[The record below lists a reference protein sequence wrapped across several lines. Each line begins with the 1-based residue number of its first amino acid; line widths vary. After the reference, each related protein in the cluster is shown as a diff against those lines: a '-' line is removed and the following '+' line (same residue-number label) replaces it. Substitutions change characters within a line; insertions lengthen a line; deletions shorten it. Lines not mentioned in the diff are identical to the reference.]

1 MNKYK
6 LTTTCLL
13 ILLPTISIWADENNT
28 TGFKDNLSNKANP
41 TRLQQNGKTITGIVQ
56 DAFGPI
62 AGANIIVKGTTNGC
76 ITDMDGKFTLDNVP
90 ANTTLVISYIGFTT
104 QEIRVGSQTSFNITL
119 QEDSEALDEV
129 VVVGYGVMK
138 KKDLTGAVAQLNSS
152 SMKDLKVSHPTE
164 AMAGKLAGVQVQQ
177 VGGQPGQAA
186 TIRVRGAGSI
196 TASSTPLYV
205 VDGYPLGE
213 QNLNAI
219 NPNDIESIEV
229 LKDASA
235 AAIYGSRA
243 ANGVVLVTT
252 KSGKAGKVS
261 VSLDAYVGFQN
272 VTKTLDLM
280 NAQEF
285 IEFSRESFNNH
296 YLDKVPGASPS
307 DPLEMRPSGNRYRYP
322 AFYDD
327 AAYVASLG
335 EGTDWQDEIYRT
347 APMQNYQLTV
357 TGGDDKTK
365 YMFSAGYYNQEGI
378 VINSDYE
385 RFSARAKIDSEINSW
400 LKMGINLAPTYMNA
414 NKTTQGHWAS
424 DGVINSA
431 LATSSAVPV
440 YNEDGTWASQSMYA
454 VASDGL
460 TGVPNAVACTHIHNY
475 DTDLRLFS
483 NGYIELALMKNLK
496 FKSTIGADIR
506 EYRNEYFRPST
517 IPSNGKVA
525 PLPSTDRSASETTAE
540 TVNWLNENTLTY
552 FGSWDKHEVD
562 AIIGMTEQKNIYRYT
577 YASGKDFP
585 NDMIQTINN
594 ATVKSS
600 SSSRKTWT
608 LLSYLA
614 RVNYRFNNKYYLTGS
629 IRADG
634 SSRFGKNNR
643 YGYFP
648 SGSVA
653 WRLSQE
659 DFLKDLKWLSDMK
672 IRVSYGITGNNS
684 IGDYSSIGL
693 MSNANYV
700 LGTGTGNVVNGAAQS
715 SFSND
720 DLTWEKTHQTDLGF
734 EISVLDSRLSL
745 SLDLYHR
752 KTTDLLMNVDIPTIT
767 GFSQAMQNIGKMQNK
782 GLEITLS
789 GTPFRGKD
797 FTWDATANLSI
808 NRNKVLALGPT
819 GDPIYSD
826 GGAGTTHITMIGKP
840 IGSFYGYKM
849 LGIFKTKEE
858 LDAYPHFADTQVGD
872 VKFEDVNGDHKIDAN
887 DRTFIGNNMPD
898 FTWGMTHTFTFKNF
912 DASLSLQGVVGN
924 EVLHIGRRFYTQGE
938 GNQNQLKEMLGRWQ
952 SEENPGSGWIPRANS
967 QPTGQNN
974 AISSRW
980 VEDGSFL
987 RINNLTIGYTL
998 PEKFIRKC
1006 SLQRARVYVST
1017 QNLLTISSYS
1027 GYNPETS
1034 FKEDNVTA
1042 PGTDY
1047 GMYPLYRTCT
1057 FGINVTF

>member
-424 DGVINSA
+424 DGIINSA

-475 DTDLRLFS
+475 DT
-483 NGYIELALMKNLK
+483 
-496 FKSTIGADIR
+496 
-506 EYRNEYFRPST
+506 
-517 IPSNGKVA
+517 
-525 PLPSTDRSASETTAE
+525 
-540 TVNWLNENTLTY
+540 
-552 FGSWDKHEVD
+552 
-562 AIIGMTEQKNIYRYT
+562 
-577 YASGKDFP
+577 
-585 NDMIQTINN
+585 
-594 ATVKSS
+594 
-600 SSSRKTWT
+600 
-608 LLSYLA
+608 
-614 RVNYRFNNKYYLTGS
+614 
-629 IRADG
+629 
-634 SSRFGKNNR
+634 
-643 YGYFP
+643 
-648 SGSVA
+648 
-653 WRLSQE
+653 
-659 DFLKDLKWLSDMK
+659 
-672 IRVSYGITGNNS
+672 
-684 IGDYSSIGL
+684 
-693 MSNANYV
+693 
-700 LGTGTGNVVNGAAQS
+700 
-715 SFSND
+715 
-720 DLTWEKTHQTDLGF
+720 
-734 EISVLDSRLSL
+734 
-745 SLDLYHR
+745 
-752 KTTDLLMNVDIPTIT
+752 
-767 GFSQAMQNIGKMQNK
+767 
-782 GLEITLS
+782 
-789 GTPFRGKD
+789 
-797 FTWDATANLSI
+797 
-808 NRNKVLALGPT
+808 
-819 GDPIYSD
+819 
-826 GGAGTTHITMIGKP
+826 
-840 IGSFYGYKM
+840 
-849 LGIFKTKEE
+849 
-858 LDAYPHFADTQVGD
+858 
-872 VKFEDVNGDHKIDAN
+872 
-887 DRTFIGNNMPD
+887 
-898 FTWGMTHTFTFKNF
+898 
-912 DASLSLQGVVGN
+912 
-924 EVLHIGRRFYTQGE
+924 
-938 GNQNQLKEMLGRWQ
+938 
-952 SEENPGSGWIPRANS
+952 
-967 QPTGQNN
+967 
-974 AISSRW
+974 
-980 VEDGSFL
+980 
-987 RINNLTIGYTL
+987 
-998 PEKFIRKC
+998 
-1006 SLQRARVYVST
+1006 VST
-1017 QNLLTISSYS
+1017 TNT
-1027 GYNPETS
+1027 T
-1034 FKEDNVTA
+1034 
-1042 PGTDY
+1042 
-1047 GMYPLYRTCT
+1047 
-1057 FGINVTF
+1057 